1 MEDGGIIP
9 VPISVSPSEG
19 ALHLWNAV
27 AINVRGECGGVG
39 QLLAA
44 FLQERLAL
52 AVQTPQQQVQALPQR
67 MSLVIAVQ
75 PIPPDPLVMFH
86 TRPQLPSG

>member
-9 VPISVSPSEG
+9 VPISVAPREG
-19 ALHLWNAV
+19 ALHLWNTV
-27 AINVRGECGGVG
+27 AIDVRGECGEVG

-52 AVQTPQQQVQALPQR
+52 AVQAPQQQVQAPAQHGPRYLQCTPFR
-67 MSLVIAVQ
+67 A
-75 PIPPDPLVMFH
+75 
-86 TRPQLPSG
+86 TR